1 MKNLMKKLK
10 GEGWKG
16 KILITMAATL
26 YIYVTFLLFWPYT
39 PITINSI
46 EIVNKDGIVT
56 TGEDLIYEVNLTKT
70 HTYPCL
76 AVTRQLIDGFVL
88 TLAPIKGSNMPLG
101 TYSKQIPVNIS
112 ENAAP
117 GTYYLHWSATYQ
129 VNHLRTITV
138 SFDSPKFEIV
148 NPQS

>member
-1 MKNLMKKLK
+1 MTKLMKKLK
-10 GEGWKG
+10 GERWKG
-16 KILITMAATL
+16 KVLMSMAVTL
-26 YIYVTFLLFWPYT
+26 YLYITFMLFWPYE
-39 PITINSI
+39 PVVINSI
-46 EIVNKDGIVT
+46 EIVNKDGIVE

-70 HTYPCL
+70 HSYPCL
-76 AVTRQLIDGFVL
+76 SVSRQLINGFVL

-112 ENAAP
+112 KNAAP

-129 VNHLRTITV
+129 VNHLRTVTV

-148 NPQS
+148 NPRL